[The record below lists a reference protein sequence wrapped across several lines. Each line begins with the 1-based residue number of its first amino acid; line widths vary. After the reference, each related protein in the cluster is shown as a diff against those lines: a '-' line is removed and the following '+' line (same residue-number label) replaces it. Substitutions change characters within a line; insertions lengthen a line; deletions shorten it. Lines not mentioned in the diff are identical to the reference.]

1 MSNPFVAIMLDKL
14 FCDLGYLRLVGAQNL
29 TYTKTMFQLLQDARA
44 NSLIVKNPLP
54 DWPEKEDC
62 QISKEFSDNDVQ
74 CGLLGN
80 YGDDLTFLLITLA
93 INICMT
99 VIGMF
104 TLKRIN
110 KKIKDNKDK
119 KGLKVKA
126 FVILL
131 SFARSAL
138 NTLDIRFFVL
148 KLDGNVLEIIFFG
161 LMNIFTFSYSVPM
174 LIGLLV
180 SLVAILYY
188 VFYCYVLWMFA
199 RQLRQAIE
207 NRDNNSDKKKAG
219 ELLEAVE
226 TSKFRFR
233 FVSLTFDGFRYPLMS
248 TTHVFFPIA
257 SLIRYIL
264 IAMILATLNG
274 NPKYIPFG
282 CTVIEFAFY
291 IYALKTAVKESKL
304 ENWIEQF
311 NSFVH
316 VIYNILGIISFSQA
330 AKEFSQPIDY
340 LMMGFL
346 GLKLG
351 INTIIVVGKIVIVF
365 YQLVRYIIKTI
376 RRTHRRPERAQ
387 VISIR
392 IQDAKNPSPVFSV
405 TTGPH
410 SQIAKSLVKK
420 VQKVKENKVIPTR
433 FMIKKKVQFARGLKK
448 IQR

>member
-1 MSNPFVAIMLDKL
+1 MAIETNCK
-14 FCDLGYLRLVGAQNL
+14 V
-29 TYTKTMFQLLQDARA
+29 
-44 NSLIVKNPLP
+44 
-54 DWPEKEDC
+54 
-62 QISKEFSDNDVQ
+62 SKAFSDNDVQ

-316 VIYNILGIISFSQA
+316 VIYNILGIISFSEFAQDNRLLLDYSMLLTFS
-330 AKEFSQPIDY
+330 AKF
-340 LMMGFL
+340 GV
-346 GLKLG
+346 
-351 INTIIVVGKIVIVF
+351 NATIIVLGILLVLYDLIASIARVFKGRCSGKKESTVRPLAKQVLLLSNPRPGFAKIVLTGSNK
-365 YQLVRYIIKTI
+365 QLSKKTVTSQRNLPKQRRASQFNEPKFRALHNRVSHGSHKALIKGTDTLLGATSRHI
-376 RRTHRRPERAQ
+376 
-387 VISIR
+387 
-392 IQDAKNPSPVFSV
+392 F
-405 TTGPH
+405 
-410 SQIAKSLVKK
+410 
-420 VQKVKENKVIPTR
+420 
-433 FMIKKKVQFARGLKK
+433 
-448 IQR
+448 